1 MKTINKRIALVV
13 AVVLVFTC
21 FFSLLVFSMLT
32 NAEEYAL
39 KGVNAHLFENGVLI
53 NAGEILDANGIRLA
67 YSENGQR
74 KYSDDSDIRAALLHI
89 LGDNKGFIAD
99 GIQDTFKKELCG
111 YNIFTGVNAE
121 SKSSLNLTLDSELCA
136 DAYNILGKDKGCIAV
151 CNYKTGELICVA
163 SAPSY
168 DIYNKPEDIDTNS
181 AYEGIYINR
190 FFDGLYTP
198 GSIFKLVTAYAAIE
212 NIDDIFEREFI
223 CTGAD
228 GNIICN
234 DVHGKITF
242 KQALNQSCNVAFA
255 EIANEIGSDVLQKTV
270 ESLGLTAKYKTPDRI
285 TTASGIF
292 DIEAS
297 ESYAEI
303 GWAGIGQST
312 NLINPY
318 SFLTFVCAIANGGQA
333 YEPYFVSNASDSN
346 NIHKYEANK
355 KMSEIDIAPTTASLL
370 RELMRSTVSDFY
382 GDYMFGDVTM
392 CGKTGTAEK
401 DNGVSNALF
410 VGFSDD
416 DAFPYA
422 VIVIVED
429 TGSGLKYA
437 GSAAAEIMQNVYN
450 KYN

>member
-89 LGDNKGFIAD
+89 LGDNKGFISD

-111 YNIFTGVNAE
+111 YNIFTGVNTE
-121 SKSSLNLTLDSELCA
+121 SKSSLILTLDSELCA
-136 DAYNILGKDKGCIAV
+136 AAYNILGKNKGCIAV
-151 CNYKTGELICVA
+151 CNYKTGELVCVA

-168 DIYNKPEDIDTNS
+168 DIYNKPDDIDTNS

-212 NIDDIFEREFI
+212 NIDDIFEREYV
-223 CTGAD
+223 CNGAD

-255 EIANEIGSDVLQKTV
+255 EIANEIGPEVLQETV
-270 ESLGLTAKYKTPDRI
+270 ESLGLTANYETPDRI
-285 TTASGIF
+285 STAGGIF
-292 DIEAS
+292 DIEKS
-297 ESYAEI
+297 DSYTEI

-312 NLINPY
+312 NLVNPY

-355 KMSEIDIAPTTASLL
+355 KMSGIDIAPTTASLL
-370 RELMRSTVSDFY
+370 RDLMRSTVSDFY
-382 GDYMFGDVTM
+382 GDYMFGNVSM

-401 DNGVSNALF
+401 DDGVSNALF
-410 VGFSDD
+410 VGFSDKES
-416 DAFPYA
+416 FPYA

-429 TGSGLKYA
+429 SGSGLKYA
-437 GSAAAEIMQNVYN
+437 GSAAAEIMQKVYN